1 MKKYFSGTAIPA
13 ILACLLWSS
22 AFAGVKIGLKYTTPL
37 QFAGIRFFISGIMLF
52 PFCGGLS
59 RILYFLKKYRH
70 YILLVGFLQ
79 TFLGYAL
86 FYTGI
91 NKVPGALAALIIGSS
106 PLFAA
111 LTAHFAM
118 ADDKISKG
126 KLVSILVGLVGV
138 AIISFGRKGFM
149 FNGGVEL
156 LGIGILI
163 LNNIIGGFVNVVI
176 KRRQGQ
182 VPPMIL
188 SSFSMSLGGLG
199 LFLFSIPVEGFTPTI
214 YPTEYY
220 VALAWLSFLSAAAF
234 SLWYTLLQKPGV
246 KISTLNMWKFI
257 IPVSGA
263 ILSWS
268 ILPDET
274 PDLVSIIG
282 MLIIGCSLLL
292 LNHAIRKERT
302 LRNFRTPE
310 SA

>member
-1 MKKYFSGTAIPA
+1 MKKYFSGTALPA

-22 AFAGVKIGLKYTTPL
+22 AFVGVKIGLKYTSPL
-37 QFAGIRFFISGIMLF
+37 QFAGIRFFISGIMLL
-52 PFCGGLS
+52 PFCGELS
-59 RILYFLKKYRH
+59 RILYFFNKYWR

-79 TFLGYAL
+79 TFLAYAL

-91 NKVPGALAALIIGSS
+91 DKIPGALAAMIIGSG

-118 ADDKISKG
+118 EDDKISKR
-126 KLVSILVGLVGV
+126 KLISILVGMAGV
-138 AIISFGRKGFM
+138 AVISFGRKGFA
-149 FNGGVEL
+149 FSGGIEL

-163 LNNIIGGFVNVVI
+163 LNNLIGGFVNVII

-188 SSFSMSLGGLG
+188 SSFSMCLGGLA
-199 LFLFSIPVEGFTPTI
+199 LFLFSIPTEGFKLTVHP
-214 YPTEYY
+214 PEYY
-220 VALAWLSFLSAAAF
+220 YALSWLSFLSAAAF

-274 PDLVSIIG
+274 PDLISITG
-282 MLIIGCSLLL
+282 MLIIGSSLLL
-292 LNHAIRKERT
+292 LNYTNRLERAADK
-302 LRNFRTPE
+302 L
-310 SA
+310 